1 MYDNCIIDST
11 AKIAND
17 VVIGP
22 WSTIGPGVELES
34 GVVVGSNVEIK
45 CNTHVGANTAI
56 HSFAAIGGDPQH
68 LGYKGEQTAL
78 VIGKNNTIREFAT
91 ISRGTAEADGVT
103 RIGDNNYIMSY
114 CHVAHDCV
122 VGDKNV
128 FANNASCAGHVTIG
142 NNVVLGAFAGI
153 HQFSNIGDFSFL
165 GRATKTYQDMLPYFI
180 VAGNPGT
187 PVAVNLIGLKRAGFT
202 LEERKIIKYAYKII
216 FRDFMKLD
224 DVVKELTDLCPSNP
238 VLQPML
244 DMFANSKRGI
254 ARHAHSVHTKIKES

>member
-11 AKIAND
+11 AIIADD

-45 CNTHVGANTAI
+45 CNTHIGAGTKI

-68 LGYKGEQTAL
+68 LGYQGEETAL
-78 VIGKNNTIREFAT
+78 VVGRNNTIREFAT
-91 ISRGTAEADGVT
+91 ISRGTTETDGVT

-114 CHVAHDCV
+114 CHVGHDCV

-165 GRATKTYQDMLPYFI
+165 GRATKTSQDILPYVI

-202 LEERKIIKYAYKII
+202 LDERKAIKHAYKII
-216 FRDFMKLD
+216 FRDFMKLEQ
-224 DVVKELTDLCPSNP
+224 VIEEFEQTVAANP
-238 VLQPML
+238 VLKPML
-244 DMFANSKRGI
+244 DMIKISKRGI
-254 ARHAHSVHTKIKES
+254 ARHAHSLHTKIED